1 MISEFL
7 NLINLQLAR
16 SKNTQED
23 TRIISGSGVSKRTIV
38 LICLHSHKK
47 ASIIKDNWQITIYNV
62 TELILVLTY
71 STEQIWADL
80 VVSSIILIPWK
91 SVVPSE
97 ILIYWS
103 QMRICSWTNRGV
115 ILNNQKRGGICIDLG
130 WGTLKLG
137 WFTKQW
143 VWVWV
148 NGLLEKPS
156 NTNWTDHALQTLPP
170 TTYFD
175 GRPYVHLERVLVA
188 ASNFGCYN
196 LSLVPVARLQIT
208 TFGAPV
214 FK

>member
-1 MISEFL
+1 MY
-7 NLINLQLAR
+7 LQLAR
-16 SKNTQED
+16 SKKTQD
-23 TRIISGSGVSKRTIV
+23 DIRIISGSAVSERTLV

-47 ASIIKDNWQITIYNV
+47 VSIIKDNWQITTYDFI
-62 TELILVLTY
+62 ELIFDLTY

-80 VVSSIILIPWK
+80 VESSIILIPWK

-103 QMRICSWTNRGV
+103 QMRISSWTNRGV
-115 ILNNQKRGGICIDLG
+115 TLNNQKHGGRCRDLG
-130 WGTLKLG
+130 WGTLRLG

-143 VWVWV
+143 IWVWV
-148 NGLLEKPS
+148 NGLLEKLS
-156 NTNWTDHALQTLPP
+156 NANLTDHATQTLPP
-170 TTYFD
+170 ATYFD
-175 GRPYVHLERVLVA
+175 GRPYVHLECVLVA

-196 LSLVPVARLQIT
+196 ISLVPVARLQIT